1 MVLNGGEANGRRIVS
16 ADWIRESTRPTA
28 PATQG
33 PGYGYQWWMMAN
45 PGSFQA
51 LGLQGQFIYI
61 DPATRT
67 VIVKLSHFP
76 PDAEPGASEES
87 MAFFAAASAWTPR

>member
-1 MVLNGGEANGRRIVS
+1 
-16 ADWIRESTRPTA
+16 
-28 PATQG
+28 
-33 PGYGYQWWMMAN
+33 MMAN

-51 LGLQGQFIYI
+51 IGLQGQYIYI

-76 PDAEPGASEES
+76 PDAGPDVDQET